1 MSTIKNVHP
10 VSAEALFQ
18 ILKSDFDNEV
28 NLKLDSSL
36 SIEYAHVYDVINI
49 YFPEIIAGTVF
60 TVTVNEDEI
69 EILNNGDDSE
79 YNTDLLEKQLYDFLL
94 EKCS

>member
-18 ILKSDFDNEV
+18 ILKSDFANEV

-49 YFPEIIAGTVF
+49 YFPEIISGTVF
-60 TVTVNEDEI
+60 TVTVNDDEI
-69 EILNNGDDSE
+69 EISNNGDESE
-79 YNTDLLEKQLYDFLL
+79 YNTDLLEQHLYDFLL